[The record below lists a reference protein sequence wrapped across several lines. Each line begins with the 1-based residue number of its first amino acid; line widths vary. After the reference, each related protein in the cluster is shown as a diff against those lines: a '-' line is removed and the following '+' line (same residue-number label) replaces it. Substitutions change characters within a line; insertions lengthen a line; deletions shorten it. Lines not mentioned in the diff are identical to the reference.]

1 MRGTRC
7 DVSSKTRRCV
17 RSRSLTAPELAHEG
31 TGLHPNAATTIRK
44 TRLRLLAPLLALLFL
59 STIDRANVSF
69 AALQMNT
76 ELGLTPE
83 TYGFGVSIFFV
94 GYILVQWP
102 SLWLLQR
109 IGMRRW
115 VFVVAAVWGLAATGL
130 AFVHSA
136 TSFYAL
142 RLLLGIA
149 EGGFAPGVMFYL
161 SQWIPRRYRAGAIST
176 FMLAV
181 PVSSIV
187 GGPLAGWLMSVD
199 NPIDWAG
206 WRWMLLIEGTPT
218 LLVAIAAFRL
228 IPDRP
233 RDAAWL
239 GDEERRWLEDEVAH
253 ENAAQADQH
262 AGRSVLRNG
271 RLWIASACWF
281 GLMAGANGLLYW
293 LPQILRH
300 LSAQASDVRI
310 GLITALPWIAI
321 AAGMLANA
329 WHSDRTQERYLHV
342 MLAALGSAIFIALTP
357 LLGTGALALAA
368 LLLAGFAMGAAQGTF
383 WTIPPLLL
391 SPAALAAGFALIN
404 MCGNLAGLV
413 IPGFIGWVRVRTG
426 SFDIPVF
433 AVAALSL
440 IAAGAIAWLR
450 ARPDTGAAKLEPSPI
465 NAPYSR

>member
-1 MRGTRC
+1 MRTIRFP
-7 DVSSKTRRCV
+7 V
-17 RSRSLTAPELAHEG
+17 RLRKLPPEG
-31 TGLHPNAATTIRK
+31 TGLHPNAATIRK
-44 TRLRLLAPLLALLFL
+44 TRLRLLTPLLALLFL
-59 STIDRANVSF
+59 STVDRANVSF

-83 TYGFGVSIFFV
+83 TYGFGISIFFV
-94 GYILVQWP
+94 GYILIQWP

-115 VFVVAAVWGLAATGL
+115 VFVVAAIWGVAATGL

-142 RLLLGIA
+142 RLLLGVA
-149 EGGFAPGVMFYL
+149 EGGFAPGVMLYL

-218 LLVAIAAFRL
+218 LLVACAALRL

-239 GDEERRWLEDEVAH
+239 DDNERRWLEDEVSREHTVQVDA
-253 ENAAQADQH
+253 NAD
-262 AGRSVLRNG
+262 GSVLRNG
-271 RLWIASACWF
+271 RLWVASACWF

-300 LSAQASDVRI
+300 LSAQASDARI
-310 GLITALPWIAI
+310 GLITALPWIAV
-321 AAGMLANA
+321 AAGMLTNA

-342 MLAALGSAIFIALTP
+342 MLAAMGAAIFIALTP
-357 LLGTGALALAA
+357 ILG
-368 LLLAGFAMGAAQGTF
+368 
-383 WTIPPLLL
+383 
-391 SPAALAAGFALIN
+391 
-404 MCGNLAGLV
+404 
-413 IPGFIGWVRVRTG
+413 
-426 SFDIPVF
+426 
-433 AVAALSL
+433 
-440 IAAGAIAWLR
+440 R
-450 ARPDTGAAKLEPSPI
+450 ARWHWPRCCSRGLRWARRRAPSGLFRP
-465 NAPYSR
+465 SS

>member
-1 MRGTRC
+1 MFP
-7 DVSSKTRRCV
+7 VRCV
-17 RSRSLTAPELAHEG
+17 DAYDPIPRDSRKIASESTD
-31 TGLHPNAATTIRK
+31 LHLNAATTLRK
-44 TRLRLLAPLLALLFL
+44 TRLRLLTPLLALLFL

-83 TYGFGVSIFFV
+83 TYGFGISIFFF
-94 GYILVQWP
+94 GYILIQWP

-136 TSFYAL
+136 TGFYAL
-142 RLLLGIA
+142 RLLLGVA

-206 WRWMLLIEGTPT
+206 WRWMLLIEGMPT
-218 LLVAIAAFRL
+218 LLVAVAAFRL

-239 GDEERRWLEDEVAH
+239 ADDERRWLEDEVSR
-253 ENAAQADQH
+253 ENSAQPDQRTG
-262 AGRSVLRNG
+262 ASVLRNS
-271 RLWIASACWF
+271 RLWIASVGWF

-300 LSAQASDVRI
+300 LSAQSSDVRI
-310 GLITALPWIAI
+310 GVITALPWIAV
-321 AAGMLANA
+321 AAGMLINA
-329 WHSDRTQERYLHV
+329 WHSDRTDERYLHV
-342 MLAALGSAIFIALTP
+342 MLAALGSAIFIAFTP
-357 LLGTGALALAA
+357 ILGTGALALAA
-368 LLLAGFAMGAAQGTF
+368 LLVAGFAMGAAQGTF
-383 WTIPPLLL
+383 WTLPPLLL
-391 SPAALAAGFALIN
+391 SPAGLATGFALIN

-413 IPGFIGWVRVRTG
+413 IPGFIGWVRERTG

-433 AVAALSL
+433 ALAALSL

-450 ARPDTGAAKLEPSPI
+450 ARPREGAAKLQRPTI